1 MAENFYKISIGI
13 LVLLL
18 SWVLLTLNRIK
29 SESVDQL
36 DSLKKSIIAS
46 DSLIRESEGRY
57 SKLVD
62 YYHTEKELKN
72 ELKDSN
78 RELYEIIKKQ
88 NERILILSNSI
99 VTLKSAISEGFGSI
113 DKADTNLIDLA
124 LTYPTEK
131 DPFIKWDGFIRKD
144 DARYKGQWTFGKLP
158 IQILVTEESRGLWKH
173 RIVGPDWFIVDS
185 LDVKSL
191 PPDKFPPAEKKLQYL
206 LGASYLHSLNNANS
220 GSIGVGVGLNIINQH
235 SLILSATTNQEVG
248 LSYYYKFKSVK
259 RTK

>member
-1 MAENFYKISIGI
+1 MVENFYKISIGI

-18 SWVLLTLNRIK
+18 FWVLVTLDRLK
-29 SESVDQL
+29 SDSAEQM

-46 DSLIRESEGRY
+46 DLLIKESEGRY

-62 YYHTEKELKN
+62 YYRTEKELKN

-78 RELYEIIKKQ
+78 KELYEVVKKQ
-88 NERILILSNSI
+88 NERILSLANSI
-99 VTLKSAISEGFGSI
+99 VTLKSIINEGFGNI
-113 DKADTNLIDLA
+113 DKVDTNLINLA
-124 LTYPTEK
+124 LTYPSEK
-131 DPFIKWDGFIRKD
+131 DPFVKWDGFVRKD
-144 DARYKGQWTFGKLP
+144 NAKYKGQWTFGKLP

-191 PPDKFPPAEKKLQYL
+191 PPDQYPPSEKKIQYL
-206 LGASYLHSLNNANS
+206 LGASYLHPLNNANT
-220 GSIGVGVGLNIINQH
+220 GSIGVGVGLNFINKH

>member
-18 SWVLLTLNRIK
+18 IWVSLTVDRIK
-29 SESVDQL
+29 RDAVDQTN
-36 DSLKKSIIAS
+36 SLKKSIIAS
-46 DSLIRESEGRY
+46 DSLIKESDGRY
-57 SKLVD
+57 SKLVN
-62 YYHTEKELKN
+62 YYNTERELKN

-78 RELYEIIKKQ
+78 KELYEVVKKQ
-88 NERILILSNSI
+88 NERILSLANSI
-99 VTLKSAISEGFGSI
+99 VTLKSTITEGFGNI
-113 DKADTNLIDLA
+113 DKSDTNLIDLA
-124 LTYPTEK
+124 LTYPTET
-131 DPFIKWDGFIRKD
+131 DPFIKWNGFIRKD

-158 IQILVTEESRGLWKH
+158 IQILVTEEARGLWKH

-191 PPDKFPPAEKKLQYL
+191 PPDKFAPAEKNIQYL
-206 LGASYLHSLNNANS
+206 LGASYLHPLNNANS
-220 GSIGVGVGLNIINQH
+220 GSIGVGVGLNFINQH